1 MYENATARG
10 LPFDSLLNVG
20 TSAQTGVTALLR
32 LYDEA
37 HEPDSSLIKLLYVE
51 VLNRPQEFLTHARS
65 LSYKGCLLAGIKSG
79 ATEAGSRAA
88 ASHTGAMATSDTAV
102 QALFDKAGI
111 IRVQSRMELI
121 DVATALISMGNK
133 LDGHRVAVISDAGGP
148 GVMLSDE
155 LSRQGFHVPAFSE
168 RTKARLTE
176 ALPTGA
182 GVGNPVDCLPTR
194 NAESMSAMFHII
206 EEEERN
212 NVDYVMLI
220 DGESG
225 LSDTWALLQ
234 AVMKAQDEGCMPIL
248 QCFLSPT
255 SAQEPL
261 AKLRETGRCYFDD
274 EVDMARALG
283 RVVNRPTVTEPVV
296 DLPGYNRALLESLFS
311 ETTGPIEPDK
321 ATDILSAAGIKTPA
335 TTILTQQA
343 AIDTV
348 DIPFPWVMKVVGPLH
363 KTDVGGVKLGI
374 ETIEQAQTTRN
385 ALMQIDGATGV
396 LIQQMVPGTEV
407 LIGAN
412 REEGYGHLVAFGLG
426 GIYTEALKDVN
437 FCLAPLSQEE
447 AAKMLR
453 STRSLKLIKG
463 VRGQKGM
470 DTDMLEDWL
479 IRVGL
484 LVTDFTQIREM
495 DLNPVKGTGSNLYA
509 VDARI
514 ILD

>member
-1 MYENATARG
+1 
-10 LPFDSLLNVG
+10 
-20 TSAQTGVTALLR
+20 
-32 LYDEA
+32 
-37 HEPDSSLIKLLYVE
+37 
-51 VLNRPQEFLTHARS
+51 
-65 LSYKGCLLAGIKSG
+65 
-79 ATEAGSRAA
+79 
-88 ASHTGAMATSDTAV
+88 
-102 QALFDKAGI
+102 
-111 IRVQSRMELI
+111 
-121 DVATALISMGNK
+121 
-133 LDGHRVAVISDAGGP
+133 
-148 GVMLSDE
+148 
-155 LSRQGFHVPAFSE
+155 
-168 RTKARLTE
+168 
-176 ALPTGA
+176 
-182 GVGNPVDCLPTR
+182 
-194 NAESMSAMFHII
+194 
-206 EEEERN
+206 
-212 NVDYVMLI
+212 
-220 DGESG
+220 
-225 LSDTWALLQ
+225 
-234 AVMKAQDEGCMPIL
+234 MPIL

-296 DLPGYNRALLESLFS
+296 DLPGYNSALLESLFS
-311 ETTGPIEPDK
+311 ETTGTIEPDK

-396 LIQQMVPGTEV
+396 LIQQMVLGTEV

-437 FCLAPLSQEE
+437 FCLAPLSREE

-484 LVTDFTQIREM
+484 LVTDFPQIREM
-495 DLNPVKGTGSNLYA
+495 DLNPVKGTGSDLYA

-514 ILD
+514 IVDWPSSEGHARGVVHNTGPMGTVLSPSLDTHCPLSHNPINSPTPNRRQ